1 LARRHEPRQARF
13 SDDALECSRVKFGF
27 YTSNSGSTGDPAL
40 VVELA
45 LRAEAAGWDGFFL
58 WDHLNASR
66 PPVSDPWVMLGA
78 VAARTE
84 RIELGPLI
92 VPLARR
98 RPQKV
103 ALEAATLARLAP
115 ERVVLGV
122 GLGAPDD
129 FTRFG
134 EDADW
139 RVRSRKVEES
149 LATIRES
156 LPELAV
162 WVSGEWP
169 RKQPFHGVDLA
180 DGVFPIH
187 RDGDTFRPLTPA
199 EAATAVASLPER
211 ARQDFAM
218 WSFNDDGSHELADYE
233 DAGVTW
239 WMVEGFLLEP
249 DELRTIAD
257 AGPHRFIRTETL

>member
-1 LARRHEPRQARF
+1 
-13 SDDALECSRVKFGF
+13 VKFGF
-27 YTSNSGSTGDPAL
+27 YTPNSGSTGDPSL

-45 LRAEAAGWDGFFL
+45 RRAEAAGWDGFFL
-58 WDHLNASR
+58 WDHLTAWR
-66 PPVSDPWVMLGA
+66 PPVADPWVMLGA
-78 VAARTE
+78 VAAHTE
-84 RIELGPLI
+84 RLMLGPLI

-103 ALEAATLARLAP
+103 VLEAATLARLAP

-122 GLGAPDD
+122 GLGAPED
-129 FTRFG
+129 FSRFG
-134 EDADW
+134 EDDDW

-149 LATIRES
+149 LVTIRES
-156 LPELAV
+156 LPDLPV

-187 RDGDTFRPLTPA
+187 RDGDEFRPLTPA
-199 EAATAVASLPER
+199 EAVIAVASLPER

-239 WMVEGFLLEP
+239 WMVEGFSARARRAAHYRGRRAAP
-249 DELRTIAD
+249 IHQGRD
-257 AGPHRFIRTETL
+257 AVASGA

>member
-1 LARRHEPRQARF
+1 M
-13 SDDALECSRVKFGF
+13 KFGF
-27 YTSNSGSTGDPAL
+27 YTANSGSSGDPNL

-45 LRAEAAGWDGFFL
+45 ERAEASGWDGFFL
-58 WDHLNASR
+58 WDHLTAWR
-66 PPVSDPWVMLGA
+66 EPISDPWVMLGA
-78 VAARTE
+78 VAARTT
-84 RIELGPLI
+84 RLTVGPLI

-103 ALEAATLARLAP
+103 ALEAATLERLAP
-115 ERVVLGV
+115 GRTVLGV

-139 RVRSRKVEES
+139 RVRARKVEES
-149 LATIRES
+149 LASIRAS
-156 LPELAV
+156 LPELPV

-187 RDGDTFRPLTPA
+187 REAERWHLLTPD
-199 EAATAVASLPER
+199 EVAAARGSLPGR
-211 ARQDFAM
+211 ARRDFAM
-218 WSFNDDGSHELADYE
+218 WSFNDVGDGELDDYAA
-233 DAGVTW
+233 AGVSW
-239 WMVEGFLLEP
+239 WMVEGFLLPP
-249 DELRTIAD
+249 DELRRIAD
-257 AGPHRFIRTETL
+257 AGPHRYLRNETL